1 MEEIIL
7 DYKWF
12 IIHTHSGF
20 EAKVIES
27 IKEEVKKRKLESLFQ
42 DYLVPTQKIFDW
54 IGSAC

>member
-1 MEEIIL
+1 MEATNI

-27 IKEEVKKRKLESLFQ
+27 IKEEVKKSVRRPL
-42 DYLVPTQKIFDW
+42 
-54 IGSAC
+54 